1 MAGFQE
7 IKEEIQKAIQV
18 LNQGGTLLYPSDT
31 LWALGCDASQDLAV
45 QKILDL
51 KNRPQEKGLIIL
63 VSNINDLDRYVKE
76 VPQIAFELIEY
87 AENPLTLVLQNG
99 QKISAMA
106 LNEIGSIGIRVVKSG
121 YCFELLKAFKK
132 PLISTSANFSG
143 EPSPETFAE
152 ISQDL
157 KDKVDFISH
166 SQSELPLKNK
176 PSTIIKLD
184 VNGTFQILRP

>member
-7 IKEEIQKAIQV
+7 IKEEIKMAVQV
-18 LNQGGTLLYPSDT
+18 LNQGGTILYPSDT
-31 LWALGCDASQDLAV
+31 IWGLGCDATQDSAV
-45 QKILDL
+45 QKILDI
-51 KNRPQEKGLIIL
+51 KKRPLEKGFIVLI
-63 VSNINDLDRYVKE
+63 SNMNDLDRYVKE
-76 VPQIAFELIEY
+76 VPALAYELIEY

-99 QKISAMA
+99 QKISPLA
-106 LNEIGSIGIRVVKSG
+106 LNENGSLGIRLVKSG

-143 EPSPETFAE
+143 ELNPKLFSE
-152 ISQDL
+152 IS
-157 KDKVDFISH
+157 
-166 SQSELPLKNK
+166 SELKTQVDLICQSQENAPVRTK